1 MPRMTVRAEPK
12 PFVAKLLALGA
23 YVYQSALAF
32 GLLMVVARILEP
44 AEYTTYSV
52 FIATTQ
58 VAATAAFEWLRFACS
73 RFYPGQ
79 TPETERE
86 QRRTLLL
93 EGLVCGAVCLAAGAA
108 AIPLGI
114 PPALALIGGA
124 VSAGQ
129 GGSDL
134 HLSVVRF
141 AQRFGAFSWLNGIRA
156 SMVAFGTFTGA
167 VLTHTVTG
175 AVAGLLAAYV
185 GYAVVAVVGD
195 RRAYASAAGG
205 FRWRIVR
212 EHATYGGVS
221 AGMAVLGLLSPLGL
235 KLILTSTLGR
245 EAAAGVLLSLDLLQR
260 PFIMVVSALQTVEYP
275 DVVAAYDRN
284 APDFPGRLGRFY
296 ALMGTLSLISAA
308 VVYVG
313 LRPVAEI
320 VVGPEL
326 RDAFLV
332 TSPLVALF
340 SMFRALTQNI
350 STTPAHLQL
359 KLGEL
364 ALLAGIDCVSFN
376 LLAYAAS
383 VLFGPQPLLIVA
395 GATIGAVLAGAYG
408 LRIAGSLRVELP
420 VAPLLIAGL
429 AMLVPAALFFVP
441 TPNVLLGAALNGVS
455 AGAISLAALLELYLV
470 WRRPA
475 PAAET

>member
-1 MPRMTVRAEPK
+1 MSALAAPK
-12 PFVAKLLALGA
+12 PVVAKLLAMGA
-23 YVYQSALAF
+23 YFYQSVLAF
-32 GLLMVVARILEP
+32 GLLMVVARILAP
-44 AEYTTYSV
+44 ADYATYSV

-58 VAATAAFEWLRFACS
+58 VGAVAGFEWLRFACS

-79 TPETERE
+79 TPGTERE
-86 QRRTLLL
+86 QRRTLLV
-93 EGLVCGAVCLAAGAA
+93 EGLACGVVCVVVGAA
-108 AIPLGI
+108 AIPLGL

-129 GGSDL
+129 GSSDL

-156 SMVAFGTFTGA
+156 SMVAIGTLTGA

-175 AVAGLLAAYV
+175 AVAGLLGAYV
-185 GYAVVAVVGD
+185 VYAVVAVVGD
-195 RRAYASAAGG
+195 RGAYASAGR

-235 KLILTSTLGR
+235 KLILTTTLGK
-245 EAAAGVLLSLDLLQR
+245 EAAAGVLLALDLLQR
-260 PFIMVVSALQTVEYP
+260 PFVMVISALQTVEYP

-284 APDFPGRLGRFY
+284 APDFPQRLGRFY
-296 ALMGTLSLISAA
+296 ALMATLSLISAA

-320 VVGPEL
+320 VVSPTL
-326 RDAFLV
+326 RDAFLL
-332 TSPLVALF
+332 TAPLVTLF
-340 SMFRALTQNI
+340 SMLRALTQNI

-359 KLGEL
+359 NLGEL
-364 ALLAGIDCVSFN
+364 ALLAVVDCVSFN
-376 LLAYAAS
+376 LLAYGAS
-383 VLFGPQPLLIVA
+383 VIFGAQPLLIVA
-395 GATIGAVLAGAYG
+395 GATIGAVLAGSYG
-408 LRIAGSLRVELP
+408 LRIAASLRVDLP
-420 VAPLLIAGL
+420 VTPLLIAGL
-429 AMLVPAALFFVP
+429 AMLVPAVMLFIP

-455 AGAISLAALLELYLV
+455 AGAISLAALLELYV
-470 WRRPA
+470 AWRRP
-475 PAAET
+475 PRRAAA